1 MAESFKDNVAQSTRC
16 PSCRTPYTDPKVLSC
31 SHIYCNACIDKLIED
46 RDSNLSI
53 RCIVCQ
59 GETLISDIQDASKLP
74 SALAFKNVRYQMC
87 KKHPGED
94 EECFCL
100 NCRKFVCYKCV
111 VEYHKG
117 ESHEIIGSADYES
130 NYIESIKVLR
140 SEVDCKNSRFQKYV
154 DYIDEEK
161 RRVRNA
167 HKRCE
172 GKISEAYD
180 DLAKQLADRKK
191 ELIKEARG
199 RTEGVE
205 KELEAMKKSAL
216 QYISQLKTDADMVTN
231 RSEVPCDIDSLA
243 VHETLCEVL
252 QETLNQEDPD
262 YEQSRKSSKNGKRI
276 NFMRGIE
283 KLDKLVIGKVGNS
296 GGLWC
301 DLLTKDSMNTM
312 VSAPDGMMAVG
323 CLTGGIQIFSA
334 DGDHQE
340 SVLKD
345 VTIGGLEYLSD
356 DRCVVLDDSNTI
368 TLYTPEY
375 TKMNVTFNT
384 LGADEGGIGDLTV
397 DGDDRIYV
405 SYMKAKK
412 IQVFSSE
419 GTVEAEI
426 PCRGYEPH
434 QIRIYNDSLIVSSK
448 SLNNRV
454 RLIDKQG
461 VVKHTYKTYHEGL
474 YPAVSQRN
482 TILIAKVNQEMCMV
496 SIGEYTIELKRIWS
510 LVENFKIEKPERQ
523 WYCLQQ
529 YRSGELAFCTT
540 DRLYIFY

>member
-1 MAESFKDNVAQSTRC
+1 MAERFKDSMIQSTRC

-59 GETLISDIQDASKLP
+59 GETLISDIQDASTLP

-100 NCRKFVCYKCV
+100 NCRKFICYKCV

-130 NYIESIKVLR
+130 NHIESIKVLR

-161 RRVRNA
+161 RRVKNA
-167 HKRCE
+167 QKKCE
-172 GKISEAYD
+172 GKIVEAYD
-180 DLAKQLADRKK
+180 DLAKQLADSKK
-191 ELIKEARG
+191 ELFNEARDM
-199 RTEGVE
+199 TERVE
-205 KELEAMKKSAL
+205 KELEAMKQSAL
-216 QYISQLKTDADMVTN
+216 QHIRQLTTAADMVTN

-243 VHETLCEVL
+243 VHETLCEAL
-252 QETLNQEDPD
+252 QETLNLEDPD
-262 YEQSRKSSKNGKRI
+262 YEQSRKSSKKGKSI
-276 NFMRGIE
+276 TFKRGVKE
-283 KLDKLVIGKVGNS
+283 DKLVIGNIGDSLGYNFALRIENS
-296 GGLWC
+296 INA
-301 DLLTKDSMNTM
+301 MAR
-312 VSAPDGMMAVG
+312 APDGMMAVG
-323 CLTGGIQIFSA
+323 CLTRIEIISA
-334 DGDHQE
+334 DGDHQQ

-345 VTIGGLEYLSD
+345 VTIKGLDFLSD
-356 DRCVVLDDSNTI
+356 NRCVVLDGSNNI

-375 TKMNVTFNT
+375 TKKNVIFNT
-384 LGADEGGIGDLTV
+384 LDAVEGGMGVLTV

-405 SYMKAKK
+405 TYEKAKK

-419 GTVEAEI
+419 GNVEAEI
-426 PCRGYEPH
+426 PCHGYEPY
-434 QIRIYNDSLIVSSK
+434 QVRSYNDSLIVSSYFFNK
-448 SLNNRV
+448 RV

-461 VVKHTYKTYHEGL
+461 VVKHAMKSFHEGL
-474 YPAVSQRN
+474 YPAVSRRN
-482 TILIAKVNQEMCMV
+482 TILIAKVAHELGLV
-496 SIGEYTIELKRIWS
+496 SIGEYTNELKRMWYLI
-510 LVENFKIEKPERQ
+510 ENFKIEKPERQ

-529 YRSGELAFCTT
+529 YRSGELAFCTPNK
-540 DRLYIFY
+540 LYIFY

>member
-1 MAESFKDNVAQSTRC
+1 MAERFKDNITQSTRC
-16 PSCRTPYTDPKVLSC
+16 ASCRTPYTDPKVLSC
-31 SHIYCNACIDKLIED
+31 SHIYCKACVDKLIED

-59 GETLISDIQDASKLP
+59 GETLISDIQDAGKLP
-74 SALAFKNVRYQMC
+74 SALAFKNVRYQKC
-87 KKHPGED
+87 KKHPED

-100 NCRKFVCYKCV
+100 NCRIFVCHKCV
-111 VEYHKG
+111 VEDHIG
-117 ESHEIIGSADYES
+117 ESHRIIGSADHES
-130 NYIESIKVLR
+130 NHIESIKVLR
-140 SEVDCKNSRFQKYV
+140 SEVDCKSSRFQKYV

-167 HKRCE
+167 NKQCE

-191 ELIKEARG
+191 DLIKEARD
-199 RTEGVE
+199 RTEGVQ

-216 QYISQLKTDADMVTN
+216 QYVSQLKTDADMVTN
-231 RSEVPCDIDSLA
+231 RSDVPFDIDSLA
-243 VHETLCEVL
+243 VHETLCEAL
-252 QETLNQEDPD
+252 QETLDREDPD
-262 YEQSRKSSKNGKRI
+262 YEQSRKSSKNGKSI
-276 NFMRGIE
+276 NFMRGIKE
-283 KLDKLVIGKVGNS
+283 LDKLVIGNVGNS
-296 GGLWC
+296 GGFWC
-301 DLLTKDSMNTM
+301 GLPTKDSMNAM
-312 VSAPDGMMAVG
+312 ARAPDGMMAVG
-323 CLTGGIQIFSA
+323 CSIGGMQIFSA

-345 VTIGGLEYLSD
+345 VTIHGIEYLSD
-356 DRCVVLDDSNTI
+356 DRCVVLDNSNTI
-368 TLYTPEY
+368 ALYTPEY
-375 TKMNVTFNT
+375 TKIYVICNT
-384 LGADEGGIGDLTV
+384 LGADEGGIGNLSV

-405 SYMKAKK
+405 SYRNAKK

-434 QIRIYNDSLIVSSK
+434 QIRSYNDSLIVSSK
-448 SLNNRV
+448 SFNNRV
-454 RLIDKQG
+454 RLIDKHG
-461 VVKHTYKTYHEGL
+461 VVKHTYKTFLEEL

-482 TILIAKVNQEMCMV
+482 TILIAKVNPEMCMV
-496 SIGEYTIELKRIWS
+496 SIGEYTNELKRIRY

-529 YRSGELAFCTT
+529 YRSGELAFCTP
-540 DRLYIFY
+540 DKLYIFY